1 MPARTKSLNSKGS
14 NKNMHGAEQEQNEM
28 HIKHRKSNEKLED
41 KLDTDTSIQD
51 SKPVPNYKQ
60 LPITNFVK
68 TIVKVKDKNHAIKKG
83 KSTRKLVMNSCQC
96 ETIHHGNGKLSKM
109 IKEIGEELKK
119 QSKRRLNWENQFLN
133 HHSEMISMCSEI
145 SSIICC
151 TICYETPSS
160 SSGMLN
166 LMHCP
171 HNHPVCADCLNRMT
185 EGQKK
190 CPICREKIIGRANSL
205 EKIAVVLGR
214 R

>member
-1 MPARTKSLNSKGS
+1 MKEKFVHPRSIMLNSAS
-14 NKNMHGAEQEQNEM
+14 Y
-28 HIKHRKSNEKLED
+28 
-41 KLDTDTSIQD
+41 
-51 SKPVPNYKQ
+51 PPYPNYVVNARYVVRIAWNQ
-60 LPITNFVK
+60 DLILAVQ
-68 TIVKVKDKNHAIKKG
+68 
-83 KSTRKLVMNSCQC
+83 KLVMNSCQC

-145 SSIICC
+145 SSIVCC

>member
-1 MPARTKSLNSKGS
+1 MPARTKSLNFKRN
-14 NKNMHGAEQEQNEM
+14 NKNLQKAEQDQNKT
-28 HIKHRKSNEKLED
+28 HIKHKRSNKKLED
-41 KLDTDTSIQD
+41 KLDTNTSIQA

-68 TIVKVKDKNHAIKKG
+68 ALVKVKGNSHAIKKG
-83 KSTRKLVMNSCQC
+83 KSTRELVVNCCQC
-96 ETIHHGNGKLSKM
+96 ETIYHGYGKLSKM
-109 IKEIGEELKK
+109 ISEIGKEMKE
-119 QSKRRLNWENQFLN
+119 QSKKRANWEYQFLN

-145 SSIICC
+145 SSIVCC